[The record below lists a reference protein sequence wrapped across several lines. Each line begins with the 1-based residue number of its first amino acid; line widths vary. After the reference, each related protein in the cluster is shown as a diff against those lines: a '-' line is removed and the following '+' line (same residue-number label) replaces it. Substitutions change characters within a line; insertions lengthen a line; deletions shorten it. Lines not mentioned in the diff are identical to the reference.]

1 LGVYQPNRQDK
12 KKVNPKT
19 YYILNTKYTNKQR
32 LLKDEWEKWQITY
45 KGKPI
50 IVTVDFSTET
60 LKEKSIWNDAF
71 QAWEKITANVDYCNQ
86 QRCPS

>member
-1 LGVYQPNRQDK
+1 LKTAREKCQVTYEG
-12 KKVNPKT
+12 KV
-19 YYILNTKYTNKQR
+19 IR
-32 LLKDEWEKWQITY
+32 ITA
-45 KGKPI
+45 
-50 IVTVDFSTET
+50 DFSTET